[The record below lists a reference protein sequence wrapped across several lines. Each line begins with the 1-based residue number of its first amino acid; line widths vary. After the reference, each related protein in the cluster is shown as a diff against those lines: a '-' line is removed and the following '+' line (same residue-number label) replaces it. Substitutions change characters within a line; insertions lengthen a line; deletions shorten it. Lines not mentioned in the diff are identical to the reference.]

1 MSLSSLRFPLALAL
15 AVFRVDANHAHDA
28 APMNDFALHANFL
41 YRCAN
46 LHSFDST
53 FFRFQG

>member
-1 MSLSSLRFPLALAL
+1 LLSSLRFLLALAL

-28 APMNDFALHANFL
+28 APMNDLALHTNFL

-46 LHSFDST
+46 FHIFDPT
-53 FFRFQG
+53 FFHFQG